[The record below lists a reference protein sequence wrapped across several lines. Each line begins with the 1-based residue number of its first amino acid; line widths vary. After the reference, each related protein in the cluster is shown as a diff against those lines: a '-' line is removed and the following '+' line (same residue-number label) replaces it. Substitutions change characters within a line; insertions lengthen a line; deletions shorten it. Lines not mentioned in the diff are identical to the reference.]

1 MRSWASDAILG
12 GTRRQSAI
20 RIALALLIVAALLW
34 GLPMRRA
41 GEQGGHPHDHAP
53 VLDAFEKAGVT
64 EFKEGQRGPTFRLRD
79 FAADRHVSL
88 DEYAHQLV
96 VLNFWATWCGPC
108 TAEMPTLEALWR
120 QYRSEEH
127 TSEPQSL
134 RHLVCRLL
142 LEKKKRRNIERTD
155 HLQNDDRRGSHARI

>member
-1 MRSWASDAILG
+1 RRLAAGWRQRRGRGMRSWASDAILG

-64 EFKEGQRGPTFRLRD
+64 EVNERQRGPTFRLRD

-108 TAEMPTLEALWR
+108 TAEMP
-120 QYRSEEH
+120 
-127 TSEPQSL
+127 
-134 RHLVCRLL
+134 
-142 LEKKKRRNIERTD
+142 
-155 HLQNDDRRGSHARI
+155 